1 MWPIFIMGEE
11 RERGR
16 ERGRERRRE
25 STLQD
30 HVIYNKMRI
39 ALCLPE
45 NFPVCWPPGPSSL
58 GFSRESLA
66 EDMWCYVAYVYH
78 GGMCFPHRES
88 TSWNFPAKIENSL
101 LPIPSFDMM
110 SKFPGLNHSC
120 RRRYM
125 NKLKKGEFV
134 SLLGISEWEFYHQN
148 QKFSSPWE
156 YLSFDIKKSR
166 VCLLL

>member
-11 RERGR
+11 RERRR
-16 ERGRERRRE
+16 ERARRRE

-39 ALCLPE
+39 ALWLPE

-66 EDMWCYVAYVYH
+66 EDIWCYVAFVYH
-78 GGMCFPHRES
+78 GEMFSFIGNQRVGIFSPKSKILFYLALIWCQNFLDWTIPVGGDTW
-88 TSWNFPAKIENSL
+88 TS
-101 LPIPSFDMM
+101 
-110 SKFPGLNHSC
+110 
-120 RRRYM
+120 
-125 NKLKKGEFV
+125 LKKGNSFP
-134 SLLGISEWEFYHQN
+134 SWGISEWGFYHQN